1 MKQLPAVK
9 EEEYLYW
16 EVNDFSS
23 NHYDLMSLVL
33 NFEEDRH
40 NTEEVMR
47 NEGLYYEEVLNT
59 WIDLAYSLPA
69 IGRAIQS
76 LDINQN
82 E

>member
-1 MKQLPAVK
+1 
-9 EEEYLYW
+9 
-16 EVNDFSS
+16 
-23 NHYDLMSLVL
+23 
-33 NFEEDRH
+33 
-40 NTEEVMR
+40 MR
-47 NEGLYYEEVLNT
+47 NDGLYYEEVLNT